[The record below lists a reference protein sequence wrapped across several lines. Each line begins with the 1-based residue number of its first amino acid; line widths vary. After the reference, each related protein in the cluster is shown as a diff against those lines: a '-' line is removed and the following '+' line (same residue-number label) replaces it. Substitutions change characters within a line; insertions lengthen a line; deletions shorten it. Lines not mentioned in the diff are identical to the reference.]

1 MNGFVHAGVNHYQ
14 AKKMLTKLEAQR
26 LAEKTLGIGTE
37 QEVILS
43 KTKGQQ
49 LELQI
54 LEEKT
59 LEFEFGWVF
68 FYQSKK
74 FIETGNLLFAL
85 GGNAPLIVDK
95 YIKEI
100 FRTGTA
106 YPIEKYLDDYL
117 IKHYNGLRGW
127 KIVDSSTSSEKVKWI
142 KILKTSLELNS
153 TEALNFY
160 NERSK
165 KVFSTPEKL
174 KLLQKELKQVG
185 VDIEIKKHWIKKPQS
200 N

>member
-1 MNGFVHAGVNHYQ
+1 
-14 AKKMLTKLEAQR
+14 MLTKLEAKI

-37 QEVILS
+37 QEAILCNMES
-43 KTKGQQ
+43 QR
-49 LELQI
+49 LELKI

-59 LEFEFGWVF
+59 IEFEFGWVF

-74 FIETGNLLFAL
+74 YIESGNLLFSL

-95 YIKEI
+95 HKKQI

-127 KIVDSSTSSEKVKWI
+127 KVVDSSTVSEKSKWI
-142 KILKTSLELNS
+142 KILKTSLELTS

-160 NERSK
+160 SERNK
-165 KVFSTPEKL
+165 KVFPNLEEL
-174 KLLQKELKQVG
+174 KLLQKELKRLG
-185 VDIEIKKHWIKKPQS
+185 VDIEIKKHWIKKPQA